1 MRSDG
6 HLAPLVLVDQNRK
19 PQAPRAARL
28 KLAVQEIHAVPGV
41 HDVLD
46 NEHMLAFE
54 RDFHVLGERDRLGTL
69 RRAAVAGEAHKIE
82 FRLTGEMPDEIGKK
96 HERALEHAHHDQ
108 RLVFIK
114 CADLSGHFLD
124 ARLDGFFADQRFEI
138 RNTHVKGSFGDGNV
152 PRGGLDFQQDRR
164 FVAVREFGAIHAV
177 HPNLLGQHF
186 LFHNGKAE
194 RIKKGSW

>member
-114 CADLSGHFLD
+114 CADLSGHSLTRVWM
-124 ARLDGFFADQRFEI
+124 ASSLI
-138 RNTHVKGSFGDGNV
+138 R
-152 PRGGLDFQQDRR
+152 GLR
-164 FVAVREFGAIHAV
+164 FVIRM
-177 HPNLLGQHF
+177 
-186 LFHNGKAE
+186 
-194 RIKKGSW
+194 